1 MMADSA
7 PSTVMVFW
15 WKISES
21 FAQATG
27 TPAEDSV
34 EYAAWLTDP
43 PL

>member
-7 PSTVMVFW
+7 PSTVIIFW

-27 TPAEDSV
+27 TPTEERV
-34 EYAAWLTDP
+34 EYAA
-43 PL
+43 